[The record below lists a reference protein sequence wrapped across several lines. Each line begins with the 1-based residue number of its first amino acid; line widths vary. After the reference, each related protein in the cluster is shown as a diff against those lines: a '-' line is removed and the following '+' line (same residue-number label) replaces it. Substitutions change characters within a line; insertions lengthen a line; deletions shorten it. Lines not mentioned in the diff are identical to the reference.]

1 MANREAWREIEEEF
15 NLFPEEGEYDD
26 QTQKAE
32 YDYSKEN
39 YEWQKIMD
47 MPNTITTK
55 SGKKIPNFRKQR
67 LIRDFGK

>member
-1 MANREAWREIEEEF
+1 MADREAWREIEEEL

-26 QTQKAE
+26 QAQKAE

-39 YEWQKIMD
+39 YDWNKIMD
-47 MPNTITTK
+47 MPDTVTTK

-67 LIRDFGK
+67 LIRDFNK